1 MSSSR
6 SSRKRGGKSFSKL
19 GEVRPFDLFYQL
31 TFMSAMSSA
40 GTTRSKLFQLAA
52 EPSSPCAIYF
62 KAINT
67 LVTEFR
73 LDYPAACHAVGERAK
88 SDEMKSFL
96 LRLSDA
102 LRSGEPLSDFLPREA
117 AVQGDNYENVYE
129 RDLESLQKWSDAF
142 SSIMVSVALIV
153 IIQLVSSMIYSID
166 VPVMAG
172 LIATGVVMS
181 FFGAWILSRA
191 APQETMTVPAAKG
204 SPEQRRTL
212 NYLRLLGPLAFI
224 VAAVLFIVKV
234 DSGWI
239 LIATAVLILPVGLLG
254 LLSDRKVNK
263 KNEEFSTFLRSLGG
277 MATST
282 GTTLKQALTKIDLSS
297 FPVLQTDI
305 KRLSTRLEALVDPE
319 VCWQRF
325 GVESGSQLIYEATDI
340 FFGAVKMGGD
350 PERVGYLC
358 SLFTAKTTQLRA
370 KRRVITSTFTALTL
384 VMQGVVAGLMV
395 FVLEVINNFIQLIES
410 VVSGQDA
417 ELASENMAMTMADFT
432 PSQFQF
438 LATMTIVMV
447 ILLAFIAAM
456 AILASDGGFKFKMAF
471 YLSIA
476 LLISGVCFI
485 VVPPVVA
492 SILTV

>member
-19 GEVRPFDLFYQL
+19 GEVRAFDLFYQL

-52 EPSSPCAIYF
+52 GPASPCAIYF

-88 SDEMKSFL
+88 SEDMKSFL

-142 SSIMVSVALIV
+142 SSIIVSVALIV

-172 LIATGVVMS
+172 LIATGVVMG

-191 APQETMTVPAAKG
+191 APKETMTVPAAKG

-212 NYLRLLGPLAFI
+212 TYLRLFGPLAAI
-224 VAAVLFIVKV
+224 VGTALYLAGFER
-234 DSGWI
+234 GWI
-239 LIATAVLILPVGLLG
+239 LIAIAVLILPVGLLG

-297 FPVLQTDI
+297 FPTLQVDI
-305 KRLSTRLEALVDPE
+305 KRLSTRLEALVDPDI
-319 VCWQRF
+319 CWERF
-325 GVESGSQLIYEATDI
+325 GIETGSQLIREATDI
-340 FFGAVKMGGD
+340 FYGAVRMGGD

-370 KRRVITSTFTALTL
+370 KRRVVTSTFTALTL

-395 FVLEVINNFIQLIES
+395 FVLEVINNFIQLIET
-410 VVSGQDA
+410 VMPA
-417 ELASENMAMTMADFT
+417 ENAEMASENMAMAMSSFT
-432 PSQFQF
+432 PSQFNF
-438 LATMTIVMV
+438 LALMTVVMV
-447 ILLAFIAAM
+447 ILLAFIGSF

-471 YLSIA
+471 YLAIA
-476 LLISGVCFI
+476 LLISGVSFI
-485 VVPPVVA
+485 VVPPLVA
-492 SILTV
+492 SILTI

>member
-6 SSRKRGGKSFSKL
+6 SSQKRGGKSFSKL

-52 EPSSPCAIYF
+52 GPTSPCAIYF

-88 SDEMKSFL
+88 SEDMRSFL

-117 AVQGDNYENVYE
+117 GVQGNNYENIYE

-142 SSIMVSVALIV
+142 SSIIVSVALIV

-172 LIATGVVMS
+172 LIATGVVMG

-191 APQETMTVPAAKG
+191 APQETMTVPAGKG
-204 SPEQRRTL
+204 SAEQRRTL
-212 NYLRLLGPLAFI
+212 MFLRLLGPLAFI
-224 VAAVLFIVKV
+224 VGAALFLLGIGRGWVLIV
-234 DSGWI
+234 I
-239 LIATAVLILPVGLLG
+239 AVLILPIGLLG

-263 KNEEFSTFLRSLGG
+263 KNEEFSTFLRSVGG

-297 FPVLQTDI
+297 FPVLEPDI
-305 KRLSTRLEALVDPE
+305 TRLSTRLEALVDPDI
-319 VCWQRF
+319 CWERF
-325 GVESGSQLIYEATDI
+325 GVETGSQLIREATDI
-340 FFGAVKMGGD
+340 FYGAVKMGGD

-358 SLFTAKTTQLRA
+358 SLFTAKTSQLRA
-370 KRRVITSTFTALTL
+370 KRRVVTSTFTALTL

-410 VVSGQDA
+410 VMPAQD
-417 ELASENMAMTMADFT
+417 EMASENMAMAMASFT

-438 LATMTIVMV
+438 LAMMTVVMV
-447 ILLAFIAAM
+447 ILLAFIGAF
-456 AILASDGGFKFKMAF
+456 AILASDGGFKYKLAF

-476 LLISGVCFI
+476 LLISGISFI

-492 SILTV
+492 GILTI